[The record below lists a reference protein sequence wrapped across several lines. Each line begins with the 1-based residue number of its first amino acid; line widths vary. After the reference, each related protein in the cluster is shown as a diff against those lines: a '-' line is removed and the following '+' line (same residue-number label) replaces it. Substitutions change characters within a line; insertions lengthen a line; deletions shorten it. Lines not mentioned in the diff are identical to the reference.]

1 MPSASR
7 PRLLV
12 VGLGRLGGALA
23 TQLQEKGWSVR
34 VRTRSVSGRRAAK
47 ALRLKEATEAETRA
61 IPLCFLTVP
70 DGAVASVAASV
81 ANALGPTAGLVHCAG
96 ALRLDVLHAVAQGR
110 PTGSFHP
117 LVAVSSAETPLQGH
131 AVAVATRSR
140 WLAPELLRVARALEL
155 TPLRV
160 PESART
166 AYHAGAA
173 LAAGGLVALL
183 DAAVG
188 TWEAGGIERRAAERA
203 LLPLMR
209 SALGGVEAR
218 GVLRGM
224 TGPLV
229 RGDAE
234 VVQAHLAALPQEVL
248 PLYRH
253 LFSRMLQ
260 RLNPTLPRPAALRLA
275 LLLGPAR
282 PNRRKRGGEKRPRP
296 KG

>member
-1 MPSASR
+1 MAAPVR

-23 TQLQEKGWSVR
+23 SQLQAAGWQVR
-34 VRTRSVSGRRAAK
+34 VRTRSPSGRRQAK
-47 ALRLKEATEAETRA
+47 GLRLREASDKETRA
-61 IPLCFLTVP
+61 AQLCFLTVP

-81 ANALGPTAGLVHCAG
+81 ARDISPAAALVHCAG
-96 ALRLDVLHAVAQGR
+96 ALCLDVLVAAAAGR

-117 LVAVSSAETPLQGH
+117 LVAVSGADTPLSGH

-140 WLAPELLRVARALEL
+140 WLLPHLLAVARALGL
-155 TPLRV
+155 SPVRI
-160 PESART
+160 PEAGRA

-183 DAAVG
+183 DAAVAV
-188 TWEAGGIERRAAERA
+188 WQAGGIEKRAAERA

-209 SALGGVEAR
+209 SALGGVESR
-218 GVLRGM
+218 GLLRGM

-229 RGDAE
+229 RGDAA
-234 VVQAHLAALPQEVL
+234 VVEAHLAALPLDVL

-253 LFSRMLQ
+253 LFGRALERLAPGLSR
-260 RLNPTLPRPAALRLA
+260 PSALRLRV
-275 LLLGPAR
+275 LLGP
-282 PNRRKRGGEKRPRP
+282 ERPRRRRTAKEP
-296 KG
+296 K